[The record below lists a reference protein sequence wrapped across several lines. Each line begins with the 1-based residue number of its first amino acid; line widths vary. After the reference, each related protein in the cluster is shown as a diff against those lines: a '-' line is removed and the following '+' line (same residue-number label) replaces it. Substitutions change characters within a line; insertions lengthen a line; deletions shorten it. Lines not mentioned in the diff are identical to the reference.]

1 MKKFLLIFLISFF
14 IFPFISLAKGNDIKV
29 ESIEFVKKSENAEE
43 LTNSNINDNKINI
56 DLKLYDPGDYVEYS
70 IKIKNVSSKEY
81 SFDESKMITSDDY
94 VTYEFS
100 YSESSNVLKPGDE
113 RVLKLKVSYNNKV
126 PSSKLENS
134 EYSSSSS
141 IALTL
146 VEDNIVPIINP
157 ATGAV
162 NPIIY
167 LLVLMVSAISLC
179 TLLKISK
186 KYKILLFSILIT
198 FLVPIYTFAND
209 KVDVDINAK
218 IVIDGKEAYF
228 LPGPDFQA
236 LIMDKVGYTMI
247 DGYDDKVESYVE
259 EIMPGESLP
268 ANNTFVVSTDES
280 PFPIYMWF
288 ENGVLYWWSEDKTP
302 NLNENARLMFNS
314 FIKLKNVKH
323 FYHFDASNVK
333 IMRSFLSD
341 CPTLETLEG
350 LENWD
355 VSNVESLQ
363 LAFGLNSYLALA
375 GEVSHLKSIKA
386 LQNWNT
392 KSLTSIRS
400 MLNLA
405 VNLESLEGL
414 ENWDLSNVE
423 NMYMTF
429 ANCRKISSL
438 KPLSKW
444 NTSRVQDMSYAFTN
458 TIGLKNLE
466 GLESWDTSSVTNFKG
481 MFQTYY
487 KELLPGE
494 KPSLQNLDALSKW
507 NTSNVTDFSNMF
519 QDQTEL
525 RSIEGVRKWDLS
537 KASTIGRMFQV
548 TDYAPVDVPLYL
560 EDISP
565 LKDWNVSGVTNINM
579 LLLNRRNLTSLNDLG
594 NWDVSLVQNF
604 NGFCK
609 GCKSLTEVDNFA
621 NWNVLKGTDFTNML
635 NGAESITELDL
646 SNFDVSNV
654 TATSKLNMINQVT
667 SLTKIKTPK
676 EYPENVSIK
685 FNLSGTFKDEDGN
698 TYTKLDNTSP
708 KGVWL
713 TKVE

>member
-1 MKKFLLIFLISFF
+1 MKKFLLIFLVSFF

-43 LTNSNINDNKINI
+43 VTNSNINDNKVNI

-113 RVLKLKVSYNNKV
+113 RVLKLKVSYKNKV

-157 ATGAV
+157 GTGVV
-162 NPIIY
+162 NPIVY
-167 LLVLMVSAISLC
+167 VFLFMVSAVSLC
-179 TLLKISK
+179 TVLKIGK
-186 KYKILLFSILIT
+186 KYKILLFLIFAL
-198 FLVPIYTFAND
+198 FLIPIYTFAND

-218 IVIDGKEAYF
+218 IVIDGKEAIF
-228 LPGPDFQA
+228 LLGADFQN
-236 LIMDKVGYTMI
+236 LIMEKVGYVI
-247 DGYDDKVESYVE
+247 PDGYDGKITPYIE
-259 EIMPGESLP
+259 EIMPGENLP
-268 ANNTFVVSTDES
+268 ASNTFIVSTADS

-288 ENGVLYWWSEDKTP
+288 DNGILYWWSEDKTP
-302 NLNENARLMFNS
+302 NLNEDAHYMFSS
-314 FIKLKNVKH
+314 FTKLKNVKQ
-323 FYHFDASNVK
+323 FYHFDASNVTN
-333 IMRSFLSD
+333 MRSFLSD
-341 CPTLETLEG
+341 CSSLETLEG

-355 VSNVESLQ
+355 VSKVETLQ
-363 LAFGLNSYLALA
+363 LAFGMNSYIVQI
-375 GEVSHLKSIKA
+375 GEESHLKSIKA
-386 LQNWNT
+386 LKNWNT

-400 MLNLA
+400 MLNFA
-405 VNLESLEGL
+405 ANLESLEGL

-429 ANCRKISSL
+429 SNCRKISSL

-444 NTSRVQDMSYAFTN
+444 NTSKVNNMSYTFAN

-466 GLESWDTSSVTNFKG
+466 GLENWDTSSVTNFKG

-494 KPSLQNLDALSKW
+494 TPSLQNLDALSKW
-507 NTSNVTDFSNMF
+507 NTSNATDFSNMF
-519 QDQTEL
+519 QEQTEL

-537 KASTIGRMFQV
+537 KATTIGRMFQV

-560 EDISP
+560 EDLSP

-579 LLLNRRNLTSLNDLG
+579 LLLNRRNLTTLNDLG
-594 NWDVSLVQNF
+594 NWDVSLVENF

-635 NGAESITELDL
+635 NGAESIAELDL

-676 EYPENVSIK
+676 EYPESVSVK
-685 FNLSGTFKDEDGN
+685 FNLPGTFKDEDGN